1 MKTTW
6 SVDNIKVK
14 DNFYDF
20 YVNDVCRQL
29 FPVIIT
35 TKGSLSLLVK
45 ALHHSGQILAIGTI
59 REQIFGRFLSSGE
72 NIFIKDCSGEMNC
85 GTKLYSIVRG
95 KKGKGDMICFFIVFI
110 AVFPVRIQL

>member
-20 YVNDVCRQL
+20 YVTMCVANR
-29 FPVIIT
+29 VIIT
-35 TKGSLSLLVK
+35 TKGSLSLLLK

-59 REQIFGRFLSSGE
+59 REQIFFVFGGE
-72 NIFIKDCSGEMNC
+72 YFYQGLFWREMNC
-85 GTKLYSIVRG
+85 GTKLYSIVRC
-95 KKGKGDMICFFIVFI
+95 KKGREDMICFFIVFI
-110 AVFPVRIQL
+110 AAFPVRIQL